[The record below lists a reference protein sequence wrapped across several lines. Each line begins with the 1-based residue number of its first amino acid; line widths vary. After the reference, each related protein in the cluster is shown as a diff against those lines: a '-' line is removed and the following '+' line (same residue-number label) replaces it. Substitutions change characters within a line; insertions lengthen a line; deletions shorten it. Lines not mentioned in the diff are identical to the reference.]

1 MFGLFKKEE
10 FSHIPK
16 TIRPIMKLAFPGGE
30 KQLNQETKSFL
41 EAFPDLFT
49 QKSSQDLVVWTK
61 VMWLTNSKSPDKH
74 LSFQDICEAIN
85 RHENNR
91 LTNEQCAA
99 IYNKILEQDLAT
111 RGISSLFQN

>member
-16 TIRPIMKLAFPGGE
+16 AIRPIMKLAFPSGE
-30 KQLNQETKSFL
+30 KQLNHETKGFL

-49 QKSSQDLVVWTK
+49 LKSSQDLVVWTK

-99 IYNKILEQDLAT
+99 IYTKILEQDLVT
-111 RGISSLFQN
+111 RGISSLLQN

>member
-16 TIRPIMKLAFPGGE
+16 DVRPIMKLAFPGGE
-30 KQLNQETKSFL
+30 KQLNKETKGFL
-41 EAFPDLFT
+41 ETFPSLFT
-49 QKSSQDLVVWTK
+49 LKSSQDLVVWTK
-61 VMWLTNSKSPDKH
+61 VMWLTNSKSPDSH

-91 LTNEQCAA
+91 LTNDDCAA

-111 RGISSLFQN
+111 RNISDIFK

>member
-1 MFGLFKKEE
+1 MFGLFKKKE
-10 FSHIPK
+10 FSNIPK
-16 TIRPIMKLAFPGGE
+16 DIRPIMKLAFPGGE
-30 KQLNQETKSFL
+30 KQLNQETKGFL

-49 QKSSQDLVVWTK
+49 LKSSQDLVVWTK
-61 VMWLTNSKSPDKH
+61 VMWLTNSKSPDSH

-91 LTNEQCAA
+91 LTNDDCAA

-111 RGISSLFQN
+111 RNISNIFK

>member
-16 TIRPIMKLAFPGGE
+16 DFRPIMKLAFPGGK
-30 KQLNQETKSFL
+30 KQLNQETKGFL

-49 QKSSQDLVVWTK
+49 QESSQDLVVWTK

-74 LSFQDICEAIN
+74 QSFQDMCEAIN

-99 IYNKILEQDLAT
+99 IYNKILEQDLET
-111 RGISSLFQN
+111 RNISEFFR

>member
-10 FSHIPK
+10 FSQMPK
-16 TIRPIMKLAFPGGE
+16 DVRPILKLAFPGGE
-30 KQLNQETKSFL
+30 KQLNQETKGLL

-49 QKSSQDLVVWTK
+49 LKSSQDLVVWTK
-61 VMWLTNSKSPDKH
+61 IMWLTNSKSPENH

-91 LTNEQCAA
+91 LTNEQCSA
-99 IYNKILEQDLAT
+99 IYTKILEQDLET
-111 RGISSLFQN
+111 RNIFS